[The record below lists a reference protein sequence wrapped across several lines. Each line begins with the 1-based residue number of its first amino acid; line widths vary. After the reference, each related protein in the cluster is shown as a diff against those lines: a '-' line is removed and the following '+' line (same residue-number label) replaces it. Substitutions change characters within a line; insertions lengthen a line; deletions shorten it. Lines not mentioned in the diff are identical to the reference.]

1 VNSCCRSDLPAAL
14 FTVLAK
20 DGHVMPCLHDD
31 CPAYRCEKYT
41 RNTPAG
47 KENIIVEHCARL
59 EE

>member
-1 VNSCCRSDLPAAL
+1 
-14 FTVLAK
+14 
-20 DGHVMPCLHDD
+20 MPCLHDD
-31 CPAYRCEKYT
+31 CHAYRCEKYT